1 MNNEANTTLE
11 HLIAE
16 RAEKVLSELQW
27 HDTLDVQN
35 AVKKAFT
42 FGFNQGYVYANEN
55 AKVLVKAEDIDKAV
69 SVKYKKKVN
78 RSGKK

>member
-11 HLIAE
+11 HMIAE
-16 RAEKVLSELQW
+16 RAEKVSSELQW

-42 FGFNQGYVYANEN
+42 KGFIEGAEYANVCGTITSED
-55 AKVLVKAEDIDKAV
+55 VKAV
-69 SVKYKKKVN
+69 VVKPKKKVK
-78 RSGKK
+78 RTGRK

>member
-16 RAEKVLSELQW
+16 RAEKVHSELQW

-42 FGFNQGYVYANEN
+42 KGFMEGMQYSDDK
-55 AKVLVKAEDIDKAV
+55 AKVVIKGEDVIEVKP
-69 SVKYKKKVN
+69 KKKVK
-78 RSGKK
+78 RTGKK

>member
-42 FGFNQGYVYANEN
+42 KGFMEGMQCSDDN
-55 AKVLVKAEDIDKAV
+55 AKVVIKGEDVIEVKPT
-69 SVKYKKKVN
+69 KKTK
-78 RSGKK
+78 SGRK

>member
-11 HLIAE
+11 HMIAE

-42 FGFNQGYVYANEN
+42 KGFMEGAEYANVYGTIKGED
-55 AKVLVKAEDIDKAV
+55 VVVVKP
-69 SVKYKKKVN
+69 KKKIK
-78 RSGKK
+78 RTGLK

>member
-42 FGFNQGYVYANEN
+42 KGFMEGMQYSDDK
-55 AKVLVKAEDIDKAV
+55 AKVVIKGEDVIEVKPT
-69 SVKYKKKVN
+69 KKTK
-78 RSGKK
+78 SGRK